1 MIRLLSLFSGIG
13 AFEKALERI
22 GMPYELVNYCEIDKF
37 ASKSYS
43 LVHNVPEELNLGDI
57 SKVDENSLPD
67 FDLLTYGFPCQDISL
82 AGKQKGIIKGE
93 TRSGLLFEALRIIKA
108 KKPKYAIAENVKN
121 LVGKKFKADFD
132 SFLETLGDMGY
143 NSYWKVLNAKDYGVP
158 QNRERVFV
166 ISIRKDIDDGTFKF
180 PEKFP
185 LKLRLKDML
194 EETVDEKYYCS
205 GKSIKGMQNSSYVS
219 RQRLLQKK
227 DVCDT
232 LCARDYK
239 EPKCVEAPMLCTRS
253 DNAKV
258 ILNSK
263 AYSKKK
269 AQEILDE
276 NPVPKLVGG
285 IGEINFGKQYR
296 QGNRVYDANEVA
308 MCLTASPI
316 GNAGGYSY
324 LYKVSGKEPKCVESP
339 IRLGNIYNE
348 KWGTGYG
355 GNVYSQK
362 GLSPTLNTMQGG
374 GREPMIP
381 IDELNPNSR
390 IRKLT
395 PKECWRLMGFD
406 DSDID
411 KCIGGGISNS
421 QLYKQAGNS
430 IVVDV
435 LQYIFENLFKGESI

>member
-57 SKVDENSLPD
+57 SKVNENSLPD

-185 LKLRLKDML
+185 LELRLNDML

-239 EPKCVEAPMLCTRS
+239 EPKCVET
-253 DNAKV
+253 
-258 ILNSK
+258 
-263 AYSKKK
+263 
-269 AQEILDE
+269 
-276 NPVPKLVGG
+276 
-285 IGEINFGKQYR
+285 
-296 QGNRVYDANEVA
+296 
-308 MCLTASPI
+308 
-316 GNAGGYSY
+316 
-324 LYKVSGKEPKCVESP
+324 P

-435 LQYIFENLFKGESI
+435 LQYIFENLFKGEII